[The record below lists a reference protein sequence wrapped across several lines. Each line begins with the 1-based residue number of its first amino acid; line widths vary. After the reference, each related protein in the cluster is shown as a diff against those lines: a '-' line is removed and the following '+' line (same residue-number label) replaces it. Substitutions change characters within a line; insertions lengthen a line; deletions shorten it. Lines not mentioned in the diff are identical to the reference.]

1 MKNLIIL
8 FMLVSGMKGISQSN
22 GVVTATLLVKGNC
35 EQCKKRIENAADI
48 KGVKLFEWNEKTQV
62 AKVIYNS
69 DKTNLATIE
78 KAIAAKGYD
87 TEHEKASGEVYNK
100 LPNCCRYR
108 DAACPDKK

>member
-1 MKNLIIL
+1 MRYLIIL
-8 FMLVSGMKGISQSN
+8 FTLAFSLKGISQN
-22 GVVTATLLVKGNC
+22 GGIVTTTLLVKGNC

-48 KGVKLFEWNEKTQV
+48 KGVKLLEWNEKTQV

-69 DKTNLATIE
+69 DKTNLAIIE

-100 LPNCCRYR
+100 LPNCCHYR
-108 DAACPDKK
+108 EAACPDKK